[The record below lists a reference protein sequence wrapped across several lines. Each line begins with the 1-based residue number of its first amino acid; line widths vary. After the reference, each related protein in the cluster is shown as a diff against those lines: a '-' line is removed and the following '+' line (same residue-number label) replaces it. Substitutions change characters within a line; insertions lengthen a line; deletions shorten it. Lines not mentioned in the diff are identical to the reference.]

1 MLLVT
6 IIIGTVFLP
15 ELLYCFIPIQFLRFQ
30 RTKMLRLKITHKGGV
45 KEKLRIRIQNGKNRK
60 YQIAA
65 ESNAYLKQNGKDLFT
80 TRMFLLLKT
89 VV

>member
-65 ESNAYLKQNGKDLFT
+65 ESNAYKAKRKGSLSLFAVSAKA
-80 TRMFLLLKT
+80 LCE
-89 VV
+89 